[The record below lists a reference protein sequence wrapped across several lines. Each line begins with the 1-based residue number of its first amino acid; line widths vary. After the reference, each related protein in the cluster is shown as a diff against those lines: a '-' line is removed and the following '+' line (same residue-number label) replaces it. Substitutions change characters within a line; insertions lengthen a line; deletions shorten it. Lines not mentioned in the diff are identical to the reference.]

1 MTVPDRVRVS
11 HAILDSLRAHRDRDR
26 PLECCGLLLGRVD
39 EIVSAIPANNEL
51 ESPTRYRIA
60 PADHFAAIRTARGR
74 GLDVVGA
81 YHSHPRSAAVPS
93 ATDRAD
99 AQSDLLYV
107 IIGADATV
115 GLELRGWRLVD
126 GNFREIT
133 LVPVP

>member
-1 MTVPDRVRVS
+1 VSVPDRVRVS
-11 HAILDSLRAHRDRDR
+11 HAILESLRAHRDRDR
-26 PLECCGLLLGRVD
+26 PLECCGLLLGRAG
-39 EIVSAIPANNEL
+39 EIVSAVAATNEL

-60 PADHFAAIRTARGR
+60 PGDHFAAIRTARGG

-93 ATDRAD
+93 ATDLAD

>member
-1 MTVPDRVRVS
+1 MSVS
-11 HAILDSLRAHRDRDR
+11 HAILDPCGRTETGIR
-26 PLECCGLLLGRVD
+26 PLECCGLLLGRAG
-39 EIVSAIPANNEL
+39 EIVSAVAATNEL

-60 PADHFAAIRTARGR
+60 PGDHFAAIRRARGE
-74 GLDVVGA
+74 A
-81 YHSHPRSAAVPS
+81 SMWWAPTTQHPRSAAVPS
-93 ATDRAD
+93 ATDLAD

-126 GNFREIT
+126 GNFLEIT

>member
-1 MTVPDRVRVS
+1 VNVLDRVRVP
-11 HAILDSLRAHRDRDR
+11 HAILESLRAHRDQDR
-26 PLECCGLLLGRVD
+26 PLECCGLLLGRD
-39 EIVSAIPANNEL
+39 AEIVSAVAAANEL
-51 ESPTRYRIA
+51 ASPTRYRIA
-60 PADHFAAIRTARGR
+60 PADHFSAIRTARAR

-81 YHSHPRSAAVPS
+81 YHSHPQSSAVPS
-93 ATDRAD
+93 ATDLAD
-99 AQSDLLYV
+99 AQPDLLYV